1 MKKEHIQELID
12 RYVYLSFSVTKKA
25 ESLITEQLGAELT
38 YDQQYM
44 LRYIKNA
51 HQCTSTEL
59 AEVFDVK
66 KSAITAIINRLAEKG
81 LIERTRD
88 EDDRRVVYLTLS
100 KDGEDLFQRT
110 EERVHC
116 TVEKIIRKFEP
127 EEIQNFLETYNK
139 LENVLTEIKAESQE
153 ESS

>member
-25 ESLITEQLGAELT
+25 EALITEQIGAELT

-44 LRYIKNA
+44 LRYIKNT

-66 KSAITAIINRLAEKG
+66 KSAITAIINRLAAKG

-100 KDGEDLFQRT
+100 KGGEDLFQRT

-116 TVEKIIRKFEP
+116 AVEKIIRKFDP
-127 EEIQNFLETYNK
+127 QEIKDFLKTYEK
-139 LENVLTEIKAESQE
+139 LGRVLTEIKVESQE
-153 ESS
+153 E